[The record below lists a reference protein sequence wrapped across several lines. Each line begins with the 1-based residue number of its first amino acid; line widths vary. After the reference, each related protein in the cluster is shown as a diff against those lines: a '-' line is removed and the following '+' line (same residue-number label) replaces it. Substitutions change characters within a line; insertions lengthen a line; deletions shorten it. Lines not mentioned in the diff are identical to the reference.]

1 MMNNYRT
8 IPYQPI
14 RFSEEEM
21 MLRARSFFE
30 LMQKRRSVRHFSE
43 RPVPQG
49 ILDYVLQTAG
59 SAPSGANRQP
69 WTFCLVTDAELKR
82 RIRQA
87 AEEEEYKAY
96 HGGMPQEWLNDL
108 SYLGTDWHKEFL
120 ETAPALIVVFRK
132 PYDIDEQGQHK
143 NYYVQE
149 SVGLAC
155 GFLLAAIQYC
165 GLVALTHTPSPMNF
179 LQGILQRAE
188 WEKPYLLIPVG
199 YPADDAEVPDIHRK
213 NLSEIVTRFGP

>member
-1 MMNNYRT
+1 M
-8 IPYQPI
+8 
-14 RFSEEEM
+14 
-21 MLRARSFFE
+21 
-30 LMQKRRSVRHFSE
+30 
-43 RPVPQG
+43 
-49 ILDYVLQTAG
+49 
-59 SAPSGANRQP
+59 
-69 WTFCLVTDAELKR
+69 
-82 RIRQA
+82 
-87 AEEEEYKAY
+87 
-96 HGGMPQEWLNDL
+96 
-108 SYLGTDWHKEFL
+108 
-120 ETAPALIVVFRK
+120 
-132 PYDIDEQGQHK
+132 DEQGQHK

-213 NLSEIVTRFGP
+213 NLSEIVTRYGP